1 MKKTRNQRNRTSV
14 GLRGGLDGPFF
25 FGRIAILCLA
35 AEWLSLVSESRLELN
50 DISGG
55 NISSDVSCLPISYD
69 DLLVDKMLDDSIESS
84 YSSELVM
91 LNRPNELW
99 C

>member
-1 MKKTRNQRNRTSV
+1 MKLTSV
-14 GLRGGLDGPFF
+14 GFRGGRDGPFF

-35 AEWLSLVSESRLELN
+35 AEWLSLVSESRLEFN

-69 DLLVDKMLDDSIESS
+69 DLLVDKKLDDSIES
-84 YSSELVM
+84 
-91 LNRPNELW
+91 
-99 C
+99 